1 MKLPLP
7 RSAKLLERVE
17 QALTQPLKPEQRR
30 PLLIVV
36 DGADGCGKSH
46 LASWLAWQL
55 GIRAVQ
61 LDLYLI
67 SGTPTRWRSTEL
79 ERVIA
84 LRIDDRK
91 KPMIVEGAL
100 VLDALAEIGRKPD
113 FLVFV
118 EGEGGGGSVTGE
130 IPAYRSRH
138 KIPDRADFTIDGYD
152 DEIPPR

>member
-7 RSAKLLERVE
+7 RSDDLLEGVE
-17 QALTQPLKPEQRR
+17 QALTQALKPDERR

-55 GIRAVQ
+55 GIPVVQ

-67 SGTPTRWRSTEL
+67 SVTPMRWKSPDL

-84 LRIDDRK
+84 LRIEDRK
-91 KPMIVEGAL
+91 KPMIVEGVL

-118 EGEGGGGSVTGE
+118 EGEGGRGSLASE
-130 IPAYRSRH
+130 IPAYCSRH
-138 KIPDRADFTIDGYD
+138 KLPERADFIIHGYV
-152 DEIPPR
+152 E